1 MSVETNPAVA
11 DRYDL
16 YVVKEFKGKE
26 EKPGKEWVRVGV
38 AFAHA
43 SKNGFNIRITPNIS
57 VTGDLVA
64 LKHEAKDTHESQESS

>member
-1 MSVETNPAVA
+1 MSVETSNAVTE
-11 DRYDL
+11 RYDL

-43 SKNGFNIRITPNIS
+43 SKNGFNILITPNIS

-64 LKHEAKDTHESQESS
+64 LKHEAKGTHEASESS